1 MKDFDV
7 SKLTGEQINT
17 HFCVS
22 VQQDDGM
29 ALFWLEAGADVNS
42 RFEGEPVLLYAIEN
56 DNEELAIKLIELGA
70 DVNVFDSENDPIL
83 FHALNDVK
91 WLNILA
97 NGDLDINIKNPGNY
111 NAFSIAYKK
120 DKEDVADRL
129 VELGIEVERSLIK
142 GVPILIAC
150 VSWNKGRWLDKLL
163 SLKLDVN
170 ARDEDCCS
178 ALIWA
183 VKRNNEYAVDKL
195 IEAGAEVNLQD
206 FEGSTALMF
215 VRSYAIADKL
225 IKSGANPNI
234 ANKYNE
240 NAIRRCLETYAE
252 VSYYHTEEMENI
264 CELLIR
270 NDAEHNVYERT
281 SLLNFAYKAKSKK
294 LAKLIKEVYEKRKF
308 TYRKL

>member
-7 SKLTGEQINT
+7 SKLTGEQLNT

-22 VQQDDGM
+22 VEQNDGM

-42 RFEGEPVLLYAIEN
+42 RFQGEPVLLYAIEN
-56 DNEELAIKLIELGA
+56 DNEELATKLVELGA
-70 DVNVFDSENDPIL
+70 DVNALDSEEKPIL

-91 WLNILA
+91 WLNILTK
-97 NGDLDINIKNPGNY
+97 GKLDINVKDSGNY
-111 NAFSIAYKK
+111 NAFSIAYKN

-129 VELGIEVERSLIK
+129 IELGIEVEGAVIK
-142 GVPILIAC
+142 GTPILIAC
-150 VSWNKGRWLDKLL
+150 VGWNKGRWLDKLL
-163 SLKLDVN
+163 GLKLDVN
-170 ARDEDCCS
+170 ARDKDGYN

-183 VKRNNEYAVDKL
+183 VRRDNEYAVAKL

-215 VRSYAIADKL
+215 VRNYAIADKL
-225 IKSGANPNI
+225 IKSGAKPNI

-240 NAIRRCLETYAE
+240 TAIRRCLETYAE

-308 TYRKL
+308 IYRKL